1 MGQLNQS
8 TTTLSFQISN
18 QKYINLA
25 HHLDL
30 PNMYL
35 HKGKGMGAFM
45 QHPYKREKML
55 MGIYDGTSDW
65 VNPIY
70 GQKKHVGKVAL
81 LISP

>member
-1 MGQLNQS
+1 
-8 TTTLSFQISN
+8 
-18 QKYINLA
+18 
-25 HHLDL
+25 
-30 PNMYL
+30 MYL